1 LKLDKEGGCEGNG
14 GEGVR
19 EEWKN
24 IRFVDQRGRGE
35 ERSKEERRGFN
46 LISST
51 RILQSSASHGNN
63 WWIPRRKG
71 YRGRVQREDR
81 EGGYRGTVQREDTE
95 GG

>member
-1 LKLDKEGGCEGNG
+1 VDGVRCIAYKSESSRGIGLCLLKLDKEGGCEGNG
-14 GEGVR
+14 GAGVR

-63 WWIPRRKG
+63 
-71 YRGRVQREDR
+71 
-81 EGGYRGTVQREDTE
+81 
-95 GG
+95 